1 MFVTS
6 AHTFTIRQRETQKT
20 TLHQEQHSK
29 IDPKIGYARYAE
41 WEKTSFPKQNK
52 KNKRSSFSEWGAFV
66 FFIEE
71 LVVRS

>member
-6 AHTFTIRQRETQKT
+6 ADTFTIRQWETQKT

-29 IDPKIGYARYAE
+29 IYPKIGYARYAE

-52 KNKRSSFSEWGAFV
+52 KTNALHSVNGERLFLFRS
-66 FFIEE
+66 
-71 LVVRS
+71 